1 MKTSLYSFI
10 TIIILFFSIN
20 LCSQNFTINGITGI
34 SFNESGSDYSIN
46 ITDDFTAFGM
56 VISPQ
61 SVTLDYTAATN
72 SFSITGVVE
81 NQFDGNTIN
90 STISFTIENQ
100 SLQSLTF
107 DISGDF
113 DLDDLTFSP
122 TGLTFQYD
130 SSSSLYE
137 MFGDVSI
144 SFDGNTIDVVLGDD
158 TDPGI
163 EIDNGSLEQV
173 NASFTADFT
182 INGLSF
188 SPSNLTFQYD
198 SSSSLY
204 EMFGDTSISFDGN
217 TVDVVLGDNTDPGIE
232 ISGGSLQQL
241 VASLTA
247 DFTIN
252 GLSFSPNNLTFKY
265 DSSSSLYEMFGDTSI
280 SFDGNT
286 VDVVLGNDTDPGI
299 EINGGSL
306 QQLNASITADFAV
319 NDLDFSPSGL
329 TFQYD
334 ASDDHYEMFGDAS
347 ISFGGNTLSI
357 GLGDDTTPGLVIDQ
371 GTLKSLD
378 ISITT
383 DFDVSGVTLSPDNLT
398 FIYNESTQEYEMY
411 GLATITMDG
420 NMIKLDLGSES
431 DPGLEFLQG
440 SVDKI
445 NASITSDFNMKS
457 ITFKSNGLGF
467 RYDAQSQGGLYDIY
481 GETDV
486 TFDNET
492 ISIRLG
498 DANSAGFEYYSNA
511 VQKIDMEVTADFTMK
526 GIEFNPQSFGFDY
539 DKANDQFEMY
549 GTIKSKIE
557 GNNIDL
563 SLGDSSNPG
572 LTIINGVVNTIDMS
586 VTADF
591 SFEHMTFSPD
601 DLTFVYNHSQE
612 LYEMY
617 GELSVTFEGE
627 TLDVNLGDSSTPGLK
642 YKNNVVESIDIG
654 VTANFRLK
662 KLEFEP
668 QNLTFIYRKNGKKYE
683 MYGDVELKVENFDA
697 NVAANLGNSSNPGF
711 LFENGQIKHI
721 NIAVTGDFKMSGLDI
736 RVDDL
741 GADWDSSSGYYHVY
755 GSASV
760 HVDGQSISADFGTV
774 NDPGFVFKEGKWHYF
789 NVDLNADFKIGNL
802 EVIAKDLD
810 VSCCSDG
817 YFIIKG
823 ELEVKEVFSLAVTL
837 GHDGQGGLFI
847 DTSGS
852 TPKFKLEDFTID
864 IEHANL
870 GAIDLKQVKLEFN
883 NDGIVESDVKVVFPE
898 GWEIDSKMKFKD
910 VHGKAEI
917 DEISLAYRAN
927 NLDDAIEIFEGV
939 QLSYLEGDVKNLT
952 TPSKL
957 EVSGGIG
964 TIYGGGFTLDNRSAT
979 FLEMSDNVTISS
991 KEFKIDGD
999 VNVGA
1004 YREGTNSWHAL
1015 LGSGSIDLTAYFHH
1029 YIKARV
1035 KAKYPG
1041 DPLIEADLSV
1051 YFDSHGHF
1059 DGLLDV
1065 EFIVPHW
1072 VPFIGGKHYGS
1083 VDGAVRYK
1091 KGYLHDSFGAAWVRI
1106 HTFWHTYHEGAKY
1119 NFGSRHTSSIGSG
1132 SISSIEST
1140 IHHDEGNRSLAGSSK
1155 VFEFNVPQPAP
1166 NSMLIDIDW
1175 DGEVEEALVTVI
1187 GPEGTYELTKAVITQ
1202 ENAIDETPTMSYEE
1216 NMTLIERDTVT
1227 TFLFK
1232 TPSAFS
1238 QEEIIH
1244 SNIVDGRYQLI
1255 ISFPGEETEI
1265 DTIQFKPKWQIPA
1278 SNIVAAKTADNKYNL
1293 EIDYWTALPDS
1304 TYISFY
1310 VNNVNSYEEGRLINH
1325 VKATNFDE
1333 LGNGTET
1340 LLYTPKYFEGN
1351 TNSLY
1356 FYAVIEDGV
1365 NPPFQS
1371 VISSVF
1377 DHEHDFYGTVTLNNP
1392 SPDLEVEGLRVFL
1405 DIDND
1410 GNFDTAS
1417 TGGIE
1422 PFSLVDENG
1431 GFSFPDLTNGT
1442 YNLRIVLP
1450 SGYRF
1455 VGETDNFSSKTV
1467 VFNGTPMQLSLTIET
1482 Y

>member
-1 MKTSLYSFI
+1 MKTSQTSFI
-10 TIIILFFSIN
+10 TVIVLFFSIN
-20 LCSQNFTINGITGI
+20 LCSQNFTIDGITGI
-34 SFNESGSDYSIN
+34 SFNESGADYSLT
-46 ITDDFTAFGM
+46 ITDDFTAFG
-56 VISPQ
+56 VVVSPQ
-61 SVTLDYTAATN
+61 SITLDYSATSN
-72 SFSITGVVE
+72 TFSITGVVE
-81 NQFDGNTIN
+81 AQFDGNVVNSIIN
-90 STISFTIENQ
+90 FTIENKI
-100 SLQSLTF
+100 LQELSF
-107 DISGDF
+107 SVSGDF
-113 DLDDLTFSP
+113 NLEGIEVTPETVTFEWD
-122 TGLTFQYD
+122 TANNQF
-130 SSSSLYE
+130 E
-137 MFGDVSI
+137 MYGAIKSKI
-144 SFDGNTIDVVLGDD
+144 EGNTIDLLLGDSSS
-158 TDPGI
+158 PGLVIQNGEVQSI
-163 EIDNGSLEQV
+163 EMSV
-173 NASFTADFT
+173 TADFDFKSIT
-182 INGLSF
+182 F
-188 SPSNLTFQYD
+188 SPDDLAFVYNKSD
-198 SSSSLY
+198 DLY
-204 EMFGDTSISFDGN
+204 EMYGSLTTSFDG
-217 TVDVVLGDNTDPGIE
+217 E
-232 ISGGSLQQL
+232 SLA
-241 VASLTA
+241 VA
-247 DFTIN
+247 
-252 GLSFSPNNLTFKY
+252 
-265 DSSSSLYEMFGDTSI
+265 
-280 SFDGNT
+280 
-286 VDVVLGNDTDPGI
+286 
-299 EINGGSL
+299 
-306 QQLNASITADFAV
+306 
-319 NDLDFSPSGL
+319 
-329 TFQYD
+329 
-334 ASDDHYEMFGDAS
+334 FGDAS
-347 ISFGGNTLSI
+347 APGFKYENNVVESI
-357 GLGDDTTPGLVIDQ
+357 
-371 GTLKSLD
+371 
-378 ISITT
+378 
-383 DFDVSGVTLSPDNLT
+383 N
-398 FIYNESTQEYEMY
+398 
-411 GLATITMDG
+411 MD
-420 NMIKLDLGSES
+420 
-431 DPGLEFLQG
+431 
-440 SVDKI
+440 
-445 NASITSDFNMKS
+445 
-457 ITFKSNGLGF
+457 
-467 RYDAQSQGGLYDIY
+467 
-481 GETDV
+481 
-486 TFDNET
+486 
-492 ISIRLG
+492 
-498 DANSAGFEYYSNA
+498 
-511 VQKIDMEVTADFTMK
+511 VTADFTMK

-539 DKANDQFEMY
+539 DKVNNQFEMY

-557 GNNIDL
+557 GNTIDLLLGDSSSPGLVIQNGEVQSIEMSVTADFDFKSITFSPDDLAFVYNKSDDLYEMYGSLTTSFDGESLGVAFGDASAPGFKYENNVVESINMDVTADFTMKGIEFNPQSFGFDYDKVNNQFEMYGTIKSKIEGNTIDL
-563 SLGDSSNPG
+563 SLGDSSSPG
-572 LTIINGVVNTIDMS
+572 LVITSGTVDSIDMS

-601 DLTFVYNHSQE
+601 NLTFVYNHSQE

-617 GELSVTFEGE
+617 GELNVTFDGE
-627 TLDVNLGDSSTPGLK
+627 TLDVNLGDSSSPGLK
-642 YKNNVVESIDIG
+642 LKNNIVESIDIG

-662 KLEFEP
+662 DLEFDP
-668 QNLTFIYRKNGKKYE
+668 QNLTFIYQKTGKKYE
-683 MYGDVELKVENFDA
+683 MYGDVELKVGNFDD
-697 NVAANLGNSSNPGF
+697 NVTANLGNASNPGL
-711 LFENGQIKHI
+711 LFENGNIKHI
-721 NIAVTGDFKMSGLDI
+721 NIAITGDFKMNGLDI
-736 RVDDL
+736 RVDNL

-774 NDPGFVFKEGKWHYF
+774 NDPGFVFKEGNWHYF

-802 EVIAKDLD
+802 EVEVEDLD
-810 VSCCSDG
+810 VSCCENG
-817 YFIIKG
+817 YFVIKG
-823 ELEVKEVFSLAVTL
+823 TLKVKEVFSLAVTL
-837 GHDGQGGLFI
+837 GHDGQGGLYI
-847 DTSGS
+847 DTNGS

-870 GAIDLKQVKLEFN
+870 GAIDLKQLKLEFN
-883 NDGIVESDVKVVFPE
+883 SDGIVESDVKVVFPE
-898 GWEIDSKMKFKD
+898 GWEIDSTMKFKD
-910 VHGKAEI
+910 VHGKAEL

-991 KEFKIDGD
+991 KEFKINGD

-1004 YREGTNSWHAL
+1004 YREGNNSWHAL

-1029 YIKARV
+1029 YIKAKV
-1035 KAKYPG
+1035 NAKYPG

-1140 IHHDEGNRSLAGSSK
+1140 IHHDEESRSLAGTSK
-1155 VFEFNVPQPAP
+1155 VFEFDVLQPAP

-1175 DGEVEEALVTVI
+1175 VGEVDEALLTVI

-1255 ISFPGEETEI
+1255 VSFPGAETEI
-1265 DTIQFKPKWQIPA
+1265 DTIQFKPKWQIPS
-1278 SNIVAAKTADNKYNL
+1278 SNIIAAKTADNKYNL

-1325 VKATNFDE
+1325 VKATNYDV

-1340 LLYTPKYFEGN
+1340 LTYTPKYFEGN

-1377 DHEHDFYGTVTLNNP
+1377 NHEHDFYGTITLSNP
-1392 SPDLEVEGLRVFL
+1392 TTDLEVAGLRVFL
-1405 DIDND
+1405 DTDND
-1410 GNFDTAS
+1410 GNFDTES

-1431 GFSFPDLTNGT
+1431 GYSFPDITNGT
-1442 YNLRIVLP
+1442 YNLRAVLP

-1455 VGETDNFSSKTV
+1455 VGEIDNFSSKTV
-1467 VFNGTPMQLSLTIET
+1467 VFDGTPLQLNLTIET